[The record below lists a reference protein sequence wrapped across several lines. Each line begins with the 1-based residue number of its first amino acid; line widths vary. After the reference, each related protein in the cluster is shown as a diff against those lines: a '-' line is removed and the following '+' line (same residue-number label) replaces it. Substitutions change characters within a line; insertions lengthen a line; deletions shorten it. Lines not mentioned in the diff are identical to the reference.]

1 MENSHQNSLSSPFLG
16 PERTSEIVKLLRCIS
31 SRTARIACPI
41 SNPGDINEMKLN
53 VIIRCF
59 YPSLV
64 GTERGETMASIKDNI
79 ENVALSFLNHPR
91 SGTVLSPTTTGRHIC
106 WSWVDREQVITTV
119 SPHSQVIINLNS
131 SCTSNMSLS
140 WTALNKY
147 VERVVVTV
155 RAGLAGTALLR

>member
-1 MENSHQNSLSSPFLG
+1 MENSHQNSLSPPFWDQK
-16 PERTSEIVKLLRCIS
+16 EHQIVKLLWCIS

-79 ENVALSFLNHPR
+79 ENVALSFLNHPSSR
-91 SGTVLSPTTTGRHIC
+91 SGTGRHIC
-106 WSWVDREQVITTV
+106 SSWVDREQVITTV

-131 SCTSNMSLS
+131 GCWLPALHIKYPAGL
-140 WTALNKY
+140 TALNKY
-147 VERVVVTV
+147 VERVVWW
-155 RAGLAGTALLR
+155 